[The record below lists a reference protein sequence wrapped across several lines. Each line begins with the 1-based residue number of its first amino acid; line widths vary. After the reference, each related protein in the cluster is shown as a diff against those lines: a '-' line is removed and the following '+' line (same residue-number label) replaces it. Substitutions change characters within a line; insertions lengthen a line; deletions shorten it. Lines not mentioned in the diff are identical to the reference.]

1 MGWTTCTA
9 VVIDGC
15 AGCVAGNA
23 EVGRRDV
30 GVEAV
35 MRNFGGFGA
44 AMLEVVTFA
53 GLPVECAGE
62 ALRLSVEDLK
72 DEMVAHLSLSKTYRI
87 AALNEH

>member
-1 MGWTTCTA
+1 
-9 VVIDGC
+9 
-15 AGCVAGNA
+15 
-23 EVGRRDV
+23 
-30 GVEAV
+30 

-72 DEMVAHLSLSKTYRI
+72 LACFVGSGTFRRLVDLARLVGSF
-87 AALNEH
+87 AAVGTGGGGTDGKFGGGFAP